1 MSAAD
6 LTPTTPID
14 WSHMKK
20 LKSVRVA
27 THVGAAILAAGLGFT
42 RLPVANAAANAVIV
56 VNALGDSNVCD
67 DTTCTLRGAV
77 ERATITPGD
86 DVINFG
92 IDGTITLGSGITLG
106 LPIPGPSASTDSLT
120 ISGVG
125 RNVELRG
132 PNSGDW
138 FTTGTQSLTLD
149 SLTIVAIANGGN
161 VNGGFGGAATLNIVN
176 GSGTI
181 TNNTITTT
189 ANGGSAIGG
198 FGGAATLNIANG
210 GTGTITNNT
219 ITTTANGGTANGG
232 LGGAATLNIANGGTG
247 TITNNTIT
255 NNTITTTANGGTA
268 NGGLGGAATLNIA
281 NGGTGTLTNNT
292 ITTTANGGTANG
304 SLGGAATLNI
314 VNGGTGT
321 LTNNTITTIA
331 NDGAADGGFGGT
343 AMSRLASGTSATL
356 RNNVLQFIGNATCG
370 SVTDSGGNVDSGTSC
385 GFVSPSTSFSNT
397 NAMLGGLAANGGPTQ
412 TKALDAA
419 SPAIGIGVSPCPAK
433 DQRGKSREASGC
445 DAGAYE
451 VAFTDTTAPTASP
464 KISPK
469 PNDAG
474 WNNTAATVT
483 WNWADE
489 TNGSG
494 LKADACALTTA
505 VSATGTNTVSSDCED
520 QSGNKATKANVT
532 VNIDTTAP
540 TVAIT
545 GVTDGASYSSTAV
558 PTALCSTTDATS
570 GVATNATATTT
581 TATDTVTITCTGAT
595 DKAGNTQTA
604 AVTATYT
611 LLAPTSTTPATV
623 PPTTAAPATAA
634 PTTAAPVVTPPIVAV
649 IPNTPPTATAAG
661 NAQTPPSPS
670 LNISASAATEGN
682 TVTATAEG
690 FQPGSEVTFELRS
703 DPVTLGKTNADANGR
718 ATLTTTLPAGVTG
731 QHNIVAIGINPAGQ
745 PVELKSPIVIAPKI
759 ESLPQ
764 APIATAAPATETPNT
779 LALTGGNVAAITA
792 AAIAMILVGLS
803 LRRTKTQK

>member
-1 MSAAD
+1 
-6 LTPTTPID
+6 
-14 WSHMKK
+14 MKK

-27 THVGAAILAAGLGFT
+27 THVGAAILAAGMGFT
-42 RLPVANAAANAVIV
+42 RLPVANAAANPVLL

-92 IDGTITLGSGITLG
+92 IDGTITLGSGINL
-106 LPIPGPSASTDSLT
+106 SEASDSLT

-132 PNSGDW
+132 PGSGDW

-149 SLTIVAIANGGN
+149 SLTIVAATIGGQ
-161 VNGGFGGAATLNIVN
+161 GSFSGAGGAATLHV
-176 GSGTI
+176 
-181 TNNTITTT
+181 
-189 ANGGSAIGG
+189 
-198 FGGAATLNIANG
+198 LN
-210 GTGTITNNT
+210 
-219 ITTTANGGTANGG
+219 
-232 LGGAATLNIANGGTG
+232 
-247 TITNNTIT
+247 
-255 NNTITTTANGGTA
+255 
-268 NGGLGGAATLNIA
+268 
-281 NGGTGTLTNNT
+281 GTGTLTNNT
-292 ITTTANGGTANG
+292 ITATSTGGQGEFNGA
-304 SLGGAATLNI
+304 GGAATLHVLN
-314 VNGGTGT
+314 GTGT
-321 LTNNTITTIA
+321 LTNNTITATSTGGPGGF
-331 NDGAADGGFGGT
+331 NGTGGAA
-343 AMSRLASGTSATL
+343 ASRVVSGSTATL
-356 RNNVLQFIGNATCG
+356 RNNVLQFSGDSGCG
-370 SVTDSGGNVDSGTSC
+370 ITMTDGGGNVDSGTSC
-385 GFVSPSTSFSNT
+385 GFVSPSTSLSNT
-397 NAMLGGLAANGGPTQ
+397 DAILSALAANGGPTQ
-412 TKALDAA
+412 TKALGAG

-433 DQRGKSREASGC
+433 DQRGKPRESSGC

-451 VAFTDTTAPTASP
+451 GAFTDTTAPTASP
-464 KISPK
+464 TISPK

-474 WNNTAATVT
+474 WNNTAAMVT
-483 WNWADE
+483 WNWADN
-489 TNGSG
+489 TDGSG
-494 LKADACALTTA
+494 LKADACALTTP

-558 PTALCSTTDATS
+558 PTAQCSTTDATS
-570 GVATNATATTT
+570 GVATNATAATT
-581 TATDTVTITCTGAT
+581 TATDTVTITCTGAI

-611 LLAPTSTTPATV
+611 LLSPTSTTTTTA
-623 PPTTAAPATAA
+623 PTTTAPTTTAA

-649 IPNTPPTATAAG
+649 IPDTPTAPTASAAG
-661 NAQTPPSPS
+661 NAQTAPSPS
-670 LNISASAATEGN
+670 LNLSASAATEGN

-731 QHNIVAIGINPAGQ
+731 QHNIVAIGINPNGQ

-803 LRRTKTQK
+803 LRRTKTRK